1 MNLVLGFALLFCRIA
16 LPRTDQPDIAGNAR
30 DLLQA
35 RSEHHRTLAF
45 RQRTVFSM
53 N

>member
-1 MNLVLGFALLFCRIA
+1 MNSALGFALLFARIA
-16 LPRTDQPDIAGNAR
+16 LTRTDQPDIAGNAR
-30 DLLQA
+30 DLLPA

-45 RQRTVFSM
+45 RQRTMFSM